1 MLRNPL
7 LEDVSGQVV
16 LSEIITSILEN
27 LSLPRIHLIIDVLD
41 KYIGDLDYYLN
52 LSKRRRHIW
61 VKWIESSR
69 N

>member
-16 LSEIITSILEN
+16 LSEIITSILED
-27 LSLPRIHLIIDVLD
+27 LSLPRIHLVIDVLD
-41 KYIGDLDYYLN
+41 KYIGGLDCYLT
-52 LSKRRRHIW
+52 LSKRHRHIW
-61 VKWIESSR
+61 VKWIESSC